1 MTDVGILDAEAW
13 SGALDDR
20 LDRLGG
26 AIDTG
31 AVDRPVVGE
40 VGRVRRVDAGIAEV
54 DGLPGVRSE
63 ELVSL
68 GDGVLALA
76 LDLGRDRLG
85 VVLLDPPGELKAGD
99 PVRRGERVLSVP
111 VGAGLVG
118 RVVGPPRRP
127 RAGGGGGGR
136 PPPRPGERPA

>member
-127 RAGGGGGGR
+127 PPRAGGGG
-136 PPPRPGERPA
+136 PP